1 MNSIRAA
8 VHFCKVGVVFT
19 EALLRNNRGSLY
31 CACAVNDGRVPNK
44 MADRRSDD
52 APTSAPTL
60 SVSYGQLQE
69 RKRHLKLTSHHHYHH
84 NESSSDDTRS
94 RPSPRSTSKDCSASS
109 EGVSTR
115 GESKKWLEWVSYEKR
130 LERVCSR
137 WAGSS
142 DQLEQVLHIW

>member
-19 EALLRNNRGSLY
+19 EALLRNNRGSFY

-52 APTSAPTL
+52 APTL

-109 EGVSTR
+109 SEGVSTR
-115 GESKKWLEWVSYEKR
+115 GENKKWLEWVSYEKR